1 MWSAGLSWFMILQTE
16 ESVTRIVCLRRPKFY
31 NLAGKQSGASHSYIA
46 MNTKD
51 LLVCSVNLGA
61 SFCC

>member
-1 MWSAGLSWFMILQTE
+1 MWSAGLRWFLFLSME
-16 ESVTRIVCLRRPKFY
+16 EPVTRIVCLHRPKFCI
-31 NLAGKQSGASHSYIA
+31 LAGKQSGASHSYTV

-51 LLVCSVNLGA
+51 LLVCDITLFA